1 LVRRQLIFFS
11 ILLIIPI
18 VFLSLHQ
25 SSKLIAAAHLSRI
38 LLFPIHKISQYG
50 HYLFISHN
58 TIEELEIG
66 IQQLRLENAELRTRI
81 EIDTV
86 HWEPTRFE
94 ILKAYIA
101 GRDPSDINSYL
112 HINKGTEH
120 GIRVNQPVMNAQ
132 GLVGVVKYADRGTS
146 IIETIEHR
154 GFTVSAVDINTNVHG
169 VVKKRDN
176 IVFDFV
182 RKTDAVNVG
191 DSVYT
196 SGMSEVYP
204 AGILIGTVQHIGTS
218 DDMFFKPVSLLP
230 SVQINQLA
238 HVYLLQAIIT
248 AEERILLGTHDDTLT
263 PEIGTQP

>member
-1 LVRRQLIFFS
+1 MVRRQLIFFS

-18 VFLSLHQ
+18 FFLSLRE
-25 SSKLIAAAHLSRI
+25 SSKLIAAAHLSRV

-50 HYLFISHN
+50 HYLFVSHN
-58 TIEELEIG
+58 TIEELEIS

-86 HWEPTRFE
+86 RWQPTRFK
-94 ILKAYIA
+94 ILKAFIA

-112 HINKGTEH
+112 HIDKGVEH
-120 GIRVNQPVMNAQ
+120 GIRINQPVMNAQ

-146 IIETIEHR
+146 IIETIERR
-154 GFTVSAVDINTNVHG
+154 GFAVSAVDINTNVHG
-169 VVKKRDN
+169 VVKKRDI

-182 RKTDAVNVG
+182 RKTDAVNIG

-196 SGMSEVYP
+196 SGMSEIYP
-204 AGILIGTVQHIGTS
+204 AGILIGTVQDTGAS

-238 HVYLLQAIIT
+238 YVYLLLAEAT
-248 AEERILLGTHDDTLT
+248 ADELILLGIQDDTQA
-263 PEIGTQP
+263 PEMGAQP